1 MRSRLA
7 VALLVG
13 PALAQDIN
21 HALTGTASQSTTA
34 SGGLPQRAID
44 GNRDSNWGGGSIT
57 HTANAGATEWWEVV
71 LPTVQVADE
80 VVIFGRSDCCRGRL
94 ANFRVEAFLA
104 TQALFTQD
112 FFPLSGEVPSAGL
125 RFPLAGGGIPLD
137 RLRITTL
144 GPGRTGEQVLS
155 LAEVQIL
162 QYGAQP
168 AVNVAPFGIATQ
180 STDHSPAGIA
190 ARAIDRN
197 TDGFWS
203 QGSVSH
209 TLPGPGAWWRVD
221 LAWRTDVH
229 EIRLWNRVDC
239 CSNRLS
245 NFRLSVFDGPTEVF
259 GQDFHTQGGA
269 VALGVPEVVALPAG
283 TFGTAVQVALLG
295 PGTSF
300 EEVLSLAEVEV
311 IRFGLTPSYTPFGA
325 GCAGSAGTPTL
336 AALPPSRPAIG
347 SVFTARVGNVP
358 AGGFAFLTFGLS
370 DRVWNGLPLPSDL
383 APFGAPGCRVH
394 ASPDGAVLLAAQ
406 GGNADLVVAIPG
418 ERLLL
423 GTQLFHQALVLD
435 PAAGNALG
443 ATVSNAATLR
453 VGM

>member
-1 MRSRLA
+1 MRTLPVV
-7 VALLVG
+7 VALVA
-13 PALAQDIN
+13 ALDAQDIN
-21 HALTGTASQSTTA
+21 HALTGTASQSSTD
-34 SGGLPQRAID
+34 SGGLAPRGID
-44 GNRDSNWGGGSIT
+44 GNRNSNWGGGSIT
-57 HTANAGATEWWEVV
+57 HTANVGNTEWWEVV

-104 TQALFTQD
+104 AQTLFTQD
-112 FFPLSGEVPSAGL
+112 FFTLSGEVPSGGL

-144 GPGRTGEQVLS
+144 GPSRTGEQVLS

-168 AVNVAPFGIATQ
+168 EVNVAPFGIATQ
-180 STDHSPAGIA
+180 SSDHSPAGIA
-190 ARAIDRN
+190 ARATDRN

-221 LAWRTDVH
+221 LAWRTDVN

-259 GQDFHTQGGA
+259 GQDYYTVGGA
-269 VALGVPEVVALPAG
+269 VAVGVPEIVALPAG
-283 TFGTAVQVALLG
+283 TFATAVQVALLG

-311 IRFGLTPSYTPFGA
+311 VRYGLTPAYAPYGA

-336 AALPPSRPAIG
+336 AALAPSRPAIG
-347 SVFTARVGNVP
+347 SVFTARIGNVP
-358 AGGFAFLTFGLS
+358 APGFAFLTFGLS
-370 DRVWNGLPLPSDL
+370 DRQWNGVPLPADL
-383 APFGAPGCRVH
+383 APFGAPGCMVH
-394 ASPDGAVLLAAQ
+394 ASPDGAALIPAQ
-406 GGNADLVVAIPG
+406 NGNADLAVAIPG

-423 GTQLFHQALVLD
+423 GTPMFHQALVLD
-435 PAAGNALG
+435 PAAGNTLG
-443 ATVSNAATLR
+443 ATVSNAALLR